1 LKLRATRLMTALT
14 GKPSAR
20 RIQKNRRRAT
30 QSQPKERDRMTTA
43 LTQKALLA
51 ACITAMGAFAAAAP
65 AIAQEK
71 YPSRPIE
78 FVVPWGPGGGADQL
92 ARKIAPGLEKA
103 LGVSLPV
110 INAPGATGQT
120 GLTKMLAAAS
130 DGYSI
135 SVFIADTLALQMGAS
150 TKWKLTDMT
159 PAAIMI
165 QQPSAFMVAE
175 NSPLK
180 TWKDVE
186 AEARKRPLKV
196 GVTGFGSADDL
207 HVIYFTAKGL
217 KMQSVPFAKP
227 AERYTSV
234 LGGHAD
240 LVYEQLGDVK
250 SFLDGKQMRPVV
262 IFADKR
268 FPAFSNVP
276 TGKELGHDIIIN
288 QFRAV
293 IMKAGTDAARV
304 KAVSDALAKVAG
316 TDDYKAWLKDQFAEA
331 GSFVPAAGA
340 AAFMKGELDAMRKY
354 APKK

>member
-1 LKLRATRLMTALT
+1 
-14 GKPSAR
+14 
-20 RIQKNRRRAT
+20 
-30 QSQPKERDRMTTA
+30 MTTA
-43 LTQKALLA
+43 LTKRTLLA
-51 ACITAMGAFAAAAP
+51 ACITTIGAFAVAAP

-110 INAPGATGQT
+110 INVAGATGQT
-120 GLTKMLAAAS
+120 GLTKMLTAAS

-135 SVFIADTLALQMGAS
+135 SVFIADTLALQMEVS

-159 PAAIMI
+159 PAGILI
-165 QQPSAFMVAE
+165 QQPSAFFVAE

-186 AEARKRPLKV
+186 AEAKKRPLKV

-268 FPAFSNVP
+268 FPAFSDVP
-276 TGKELGHDIIIN
+276 TGKELGHSIIIN

-293 IMKAGTDAARV
+293 VMKTGTDAARV

-316 TDDYKAWLKDQFAEA
+316 TDDYKAWLNDQFADA
-331 GSFVPAAGA
+331 NSFVPAAGA